1 MSSNVAAI
9 PEWKIRM
16 AQQYFTK
23 VKNETTTK
31 SIQIPAARRALDS
44 SDEDLE
50 QEVQALAVSPSK
62 RTIEIDREFEKI
74 IYDNDLSEDNNSAS
88 TSLLSPPSLKTIAA
102 AVVHND
108 SGYEG
113 QSSAKKFSTS
123 LNSSPA
129 HHSLDET
136 SEKCDERSPKVLE
149 LTPKT
154 SLRKPSLGI
163 IEEVDEMSAGATSTP
178 KALDAKKIAAMFNR
192 EEESPGFR
200 SMIEV
205 LMMLVI
211 VFSISYAMTMPLT
224 GERRGGKYAA
234 IEYYYN
240 KVHNNAE

>member
-1 MSSNVAAI
+1 
-9 PEWKIRM
+9 M

-31 SIQIPAARRALDS
+31 SIQIPAASRALDS

-62 RTIEIDREFEKI
+62 RTIKIDREFEKI

-113 QSSAKKFSTS
+113 QSSTKKFSTS

-192 EEESPGFR
+192 EEESPGLG

-240 KVHNNAE
+240 KVHNNAD